1 MGAHALAPPL
11 PPPLD
16 EAAARLR
23 IDRAAAARS
32 AAEAARAIE
41 ATPVP
46 LLAFVLSRLG
56 QAPAPAIPS
65 GALRL
70 TITDEAH
77 VRADGV
83 LAGAGNLAWHPA
95 FRRSQ
100 GRHTTERLGSDGAR
114 FFRLTGAAT
123 SGSRAR
129 PRAGCRCR

>member
-11 PPPLD
+11 PPPL
-16 EAAARLR
+16 ETAAARLGS
-23 IDRAAAARS
+23 IDLPPEV

-70 TITDEAH
+70 TIADEVH

-100 GRHTTERLGSDGAR
+100 GRHTTERLGPTAR
-114 FFRLTGAAT
+114 VS
-123 SGSRAR
+123 SG
-129 PRAGCRCR
+129 